1 MQHIKEYTD
10 KSENPVVLISSFR
23 DNSCSRML
31 YMVDSLTDTGKS
43 LIFDNKRNAIDY
55 GQALTN
61 RLLRA

>member
-10 KSENPVVLISSFR
+10 KSENPVVLVSSFHD
-23 DNSCSRML
+23 DNRLL

-43 LIFDNKRNAIDY
+43 LVFDNKRNAIDY

>member
-1 MQHIKEYTD
+1 MRQIKEFTD
-10 KSENPVVLISSFR
+10 KSENPVVLVSSFHDANR
-23 DNSCSRML
+23 LL